1 MEGKELRMTRSVLYI
16 AAAAIAAAMFNAMPA
31 TAAADPDKVL
41 RVSLGD
47 VTSLDPQQGTDLRST
62 RVTSHIFEG
71 LYEFDYLA
79 SPAKVVPNTAEAMPQ
94 ISADGLTWTIRLKRG
109 IRFADD
115 PVFKGAPR
123 ELVAADYVYSFKRR
137 LDPNLRNGGSV
148 SLTDLFV
155 GARPVVDAA
164 RKPGAKFDYDAPIDG
179 VRALDRYTLQ
189 LKLTHVDYTLLEQMA
204 VIPLFAVAREAIE
217 AAGSEVMR
225 KPVGTGPFR
234 LVEFR
239 SGSRVVLEANPH
251 YRTYA
256 YPASTDPAHRA
267 LVASM
272 KGRKLPAIGRIEI
285 SLIEEQ
291 TPEFLAFDQN
301 DLDLLGLSGE
311 MTSRVLVDGKLKP
324 DYVKRNIAWLRFPAP
339 YITFTYFNIDD
350 STVGGTTPAQIA
362 LRRAV
367 AMGFNTEELI
377 RVLFNGQALAAN
389 QLLPPQVSGH
399 DTSLPYKSLYDPAA
413 ARALLDRFG
422 FKDRDG
428 DGYRETPDGKPLT
441 LTRGTLPE
449 SWYREADTLW
459 KKNMD
464 AIGLRMEVE
473 QKKFAELLNMSLA
486 GKLPM
491 FNLGYRS
498 LDPSGFEILET
509 LWGKAPPS
517 TNRAHFRNADYDAAY
532 EQFLRTPDG
541 PQRVALARRMAEIVQ
556 NYVPMTLH
564 TFAIGNALVHPWVDG
579 YWPTAFGLQWK
590 YLDVDTVK
598 RAASKK

>member
-1 MEGKELRMTRSVLYI
+1 MQRLLPILV
-16 AAAAIAAAMFNAMPA
+16 AAALLLDPSAAP
-31 TAAADPDKVL
+31 AADPNKVL
-41 RVSLGD
+41 RVSLPD
-47 VTSLDPQQGTDLRST
+47 VTSLDPQQGTDLYST
-62 RVTSHIFEG
+62 RVATHIFEG
-71 LYEFDYLA
+71 LYEFDYFA
-79 SPAKVVPNTAEAMPQ
+79 NPAKVIPNTADALPQ
-94 ISADGLTWTIRLKRG
+94 ISPDGLTWTIRLKMG

-115 PVFKGAPR
+115 PVFQGAPR

-137 LDPNLRNGGSV
+137 LDPNLRGGGSAA
-148 SLTDLFV
+148 LTDLFV

-164 RKPGAKFDYDAPIDG
+164 RKPGAKFDYDAPIEG
-179 VRALDRYTLQ
+179 IRSIDRHTLQ
-189 LKLTHVDYTLLEQMA
+189 LKLTRVDYTLLEQMA
-204 VIPLFAVAREAIE
+204 VLPLMAVAREAIE
-217 AAGSEVMR
+217 AAGAEVMR
-225 KPVGTGPFR
+225 RPVGTGPYR

-251 YRTYA
+251 YRTYS
-256 YPASTDPAHRA
+256 YPASADPAHRA
-267 LVASM
+267 LIEAM
-272 KGRKLPAIGRIEI
+272 KGRQLPTIGRIEI
-285 SLIEEQ
+285 SLIPET

-301 DLDLLGLSGE
+301 DLDLLSMGGD
-311 MTSRVLVDGKLKP
+311 TVPRVLDSGNQLKAA
-324 DYVKRNIAWLRFPAP
+324 YVKRGIRLQSFRAP
-339 YITFTYFNIDD
+339 YITFTYFNMDD
-350 STVGGTTPAQIA
+350 PTVGGSAPAQIA

-367 AMGFNTEELI
+367 AMGFNTDELI
-377 RVLFNGQALAAN
+377 RVLFAGQALPAN

-399 DTSLPYKSLYDPAA
+399 DTTMPYQSIYDPAA

-441 LTRGTLPE
+441 LVRGTLPE
-449 SWYREADTLW
+449 SWYREMDTMW

-509 LWGKAPPS
+509 LWGKAPPD
-517 TNRAHFRNADYDAAY
+517 TNRARFRSADYDAAY

-541 PQRVALARRMAEIVQ
+541 PQRVALVRKMSEIVR
-556 NYVPMTLH
+556 NHVPMTLH
-564 TFAIGNALVHPWVDG
+564 TYGIGNVLVQPWLDG
-579 YWPTAFGLQWK
+579 YWPTAFGLLWK
-590 YLDVDTVK
+590 YLDVNPSR
-598 RAASKK
+598 RAAAAK